1 VFTKDERGQLLN
13 AVERAIRQ
21 TLSTTFGRN
30 IEVVI
35 GKPRTSTSDAVF
47 VFAAGGP
54 PLSFDVELKTSVTPA
69 TIAALSAHARISPMI
84 LFCPRLTPA
93 VIDACRHLGVACAD
107 ADGNLFLRSESSAV
121 DIQGRPPEASRQLVT
136 GGNRAARLT
145 GRSGLQILFVLLSE
159 PAFRDEPFRAVAAA
173 AGTSLGSVAAVFQEM
188 ERRGYLTTTSRGRTL
203 RQAGQL
209 LDMWVDGYRL
219 RLFERLRL
227 GTFTTDVAEWWST
240 SNNAVRSVDGQ
251 WGSETALWATGRNL
265 RPARGVLYV
274 DALPAALVTAL
285 RLRRDPRSEAPVE
298 FRRRFWDM
306 PEWYGQ
312 ETVPKPLI
320 YADLLAD
327 GDPRLVEAAAEL
339 RKNDDDLRRLDQ
351 S

>member
-1 VFTKDERGQLLN
+1 MFTKDELDQILN

-21 TLSTTFGRN
+21 TLSTTFGRD
-30 IEVVI
+30 IEVVV
-35 GKPRTSTSDAVF
+35 GEPRTSTSDAV
-47 VFAAGGP
+47 VALAVSGP
-54 PLSFDVELKTSVTPA
+54 PMSFDVELKTSVTPA
-69 TIAALSAHARISPMI
+69 TIAALSARPRISPVI
-84 LFCPRLTPA
+84 VFCPRLTPA
-93 VIDACRHLGVACAD
+93 VMDACRHLGVACAD

-121 DIQGRPPEASRQLVT
+121 DIQGRPPTASQQLGA

-145 GRSGLQILFVLLSE
+145 GRSGLQILFVLLSQ
-159 PAFRDEPFRAVAAA
+159 PAFCNEPFRAVAAA

-188 ERRGYLTTTSRGRTL
+188 ERRAYLTTTSRGRTL

-209 LDMWVDGYRL
+209 LDMWADGYRL

-227 GTFTTDVAEWWST
+227 GTFTTELAEWWST
-240 SNNAVRSVDGQ
+240 SNNAVRSVNGQ

-274 DALPAALVTAL
+274 DALPAALITGL
-285 RLRRDPRSEAPVE
+285 RLRRDPRSDAPVE

-306 PEWYGQ
+306 PEWEGK
-312 ETVPKPLI
+312 ESVPKPLI

-339 RKNDDDLRRLDQ
+339 RKNDDELRRLDQ